1 MPKLK
6 GYGIAPYAS
15 LRESVQIVER
25 VYKDGSGDVP
35 LETLATFLGYSNTKS
50 SGFLRKLSSLRR
62 FGVGET
68 EKNIFKL
75 SPLGFAIAAPTS
87 PEEKLS
93 RIFEAFNQVN
103 LFRVLH
109 ERYGGKPL
117 PDTALVKNI
126 LVREFGVEPKYSNDW
141 VKQFF
146 DALESLSLIERK
158 GGVAGG
164 VAMVLAQPPGLGKP
178 QGVPESKEPPPM
190 TEGRDEFQREPVP
203 EEGNELR
210 LKLDSGTVVI
220 RIPSKATNAEIDK
233 IIKHL
238 ELMKEVE

>member
-1 MPKLK
+1 MPKLA

-15 LRESVQIVER
+15 LRESVELVER
-25 VYKDGSGDVP
+25 VYKEGGGDVP
-35 LETLATFLGYSNTKS
+35 LELLVKFLGYSNTRS

-62 FGVGET
+62 FGVGKT
-68 EKNIFKL
+68 EKNVFKL

-109 ERYGGKPL
+109 ERYGGKPP

-146 DALESLSLIERK
+146 DALESLSTL
-158 GGVAGG
+158 
-164 VAMVLAQPPGLGKP
+164 
-178 QGVPESKEPPPM
+178 
-190 TEGRDEFQREPVP
+190 
-203 EEGNELR
+203 
-210 LKLDSGTVVI
+210 
-220 RIPSKATNAEIDK
+220 
-233 IIKHL
+233 
-238 ELMKEVE
+238 